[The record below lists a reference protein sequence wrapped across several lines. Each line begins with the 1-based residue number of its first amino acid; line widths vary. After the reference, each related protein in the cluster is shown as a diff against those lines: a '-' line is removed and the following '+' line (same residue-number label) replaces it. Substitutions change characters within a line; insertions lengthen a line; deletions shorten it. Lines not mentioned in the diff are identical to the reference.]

1 MVQHFKR
8 TDHDREFSSEKIADW
23 LAGQLLTATSMHTT
37 FVADLRHLS
46 HDCRIRHLL
55 VDTLQIIRR
64 LS

>member
-1 MVQHFKR
+1 
-8 TDHDREFSSEKIADW
+8 
-23 LAGQLLTATSMHTT
+23 MHTT

-64 LS
+64 LDCLTKLFAVIRKGCCRRI

>member
-1 MVQHFKR
+1 MRSARIWIAK
-8 TDHDREFSSEKIADW
+8 SSNN
-23 LAGQLLTATSMHTT
+23 GQLLTATSMHTT